1 MYNPY
6 YYSALF
12 PGDCSG
18 AIAGHWLHGIE
29 FGAFSL
35 LGILAASG
43 VVIND
48 NLVLLDA
55 VNRARAQ
62 G

>member
-1 MYNPY
+1 M
-6 YYSALF
+6 
-12 PGDCSG
+12 
-18 AIAGHWLHGIE
+18 
-29 FGAFSL
+29 

-55 VNRARAQ
+55 VNRARQQ
-62 G
+62 GQSARDAIINSALLRFRPIVLTSLTTLLVYYPC